1 MLQSED
7 MMFQVYSQPGCKWC
21 THAKDLLTVK
31 QIPFTN
37 IIVGT
42 DMKPSDFKSKFP
54 GVTTLPLILD
64 NNDNIIGG
72 YDDLV
77 VYFLVHKQKENV

>member
-1 MLQSED
+1 MLQNEN

-21 THAKDLLTVK
+21 THAKNMLIAK
-31 QIPFTN
+31 QITFID

-42 DMKPSDFKSKFP
+42 DIKPSDFKAKFP

-64 NNDNIIGG
+64 INDDIIGG

-77 VYFLVHKQKENV
+77 VYLLMNKQAGNT